1 MRPSTP
7 SPADAEA
14 NRERAVDA
22 PSGQPAPLVLL
33 IDDAPEIVDVL
44 VELLRTVG
52 YEVVT
57 AGDGFAGLA
66 AMRARRPDVVLLDH
80 NMPRMPGL
88 EVVRAMRDDE
98 ALATIPVILITASP
112 KSVPPEPAPMVR
124 VVPKPFDFDRLFE
137 ILQQTV
143 AAGRAPVSG

>member
-7 SPADAEA
+7 SPATPEED
-14 NRERAVDA
+14 RALDGA
-22 PSGQPAPLVLL
+22 SGRPSPLVLL
-33 IDDAPEIVDVL
+33 IDDAPEIVEVL

-52 YEVVT
+52 YEVLT
-57 AGDGFAGLA
+57 ASDGFEGLA
-66 AMRARRPDVVLLDH
+66 AMRTRRPDVVLLDH

-112 KSVPPEPAPMVR
+112 KSVPAEPAPMVR
-124 VVPKPFDFDRLFE
+124 VFPKPFDFDRLFE

-143 AAGRAPVSG
+143 AASRAPASG